1 MKLAVLGGSFNPV
14 HIGHLILAD
23 CVSKQ
28 LGYDKIAFVPAYDP
42 PHKYLSMEVSAQDR
56 LKMVE
61 LATEDDERFF
71 AEDFE
76 INQKGVSY
84 TWDTISYLE
93 KKYSG
98 LLSDK
103 IGLIAGMDLIPDFHK
118 WKNARLLAEKCRLI
132 VAVRNEKETGYEN
145 AAKGEFAV
153 KEKDFSLE
161 TFQFPFV
168 TVDNPFFPLSSSQ
181 IRQRIHNDEAWRY
194 LVGEKVFEY
203 IKERN
208 LYVHKKS

>member
-76 INQKGVSY
+76 INQKQAE
-84 TWDTISYLE
+84 ISLMASNKSLQSTKMLIEEY
-93 KKYSG
+93 KGG
-98 LLSDK
+98 LK
-103 IGLIAGMDLIPDFHK
+103 NCGM
-118 WKNARLLAEKCRLI
+118 EQ
-132 VAVRNEKETGYEN
+132 E
-145 AAKGEFAV
+145 
-153 KEKDFSLE
+153 
-161 TFQFPFV
+161 QF
-168 TVDNPFFPLSSSQ
+168 
-181 IRQRIHNDEAWRY
+181 
-194 LVGEKVFEY
+194 LVL
-203 IKERN
+203 N
-208 LYVHKKS
+208 